1 MKEPRHESKDFM
13 AGNCGKEKKS
23 ESFRLCFGNTKA
35 CGRKERVR
43 YMYREE
49 PDNTQDSGWRFFC
62 GEEDNAYIADPENIG
77 IYDISTIIDLDESVC
92 PYLELPAGTVLAR
105 GERGYFKRVDMSSQD
120 HVVARIDFLGSNG
133 MAGESV
139 EYTNYEQFRKDVERE
154 TYYGAPMILVL
165 FEDEDGDTI
174 PRDFIAELDPPPKG
188 VRVVKIVKEV
198 SSC

>member
-1 MKEPRHESKDFM
+1 MNHFGYVLATRMLVD
-13 AGNCGKEKKS
+13 GKKK
-23 ESFRLCFGNTKA
+23 
-35 CGRKERVR
+35 VR

-62 GEEDNAYIADPENIG
+62 GEEDSAYIAGPENIG
-77 IYDISTIIDLDESVC
+77 IYDISTIINLDESVC

-120 HVVARIDFLGSNG
+120 RVVARIDFLGSNG

-165 FEDEDGDTI
+165 FEDEDGNTI
-174 PRDFIAELDPPPKG
+174 QRDFIAELDPPPKG
-188 VRVVKIVKEV
+188 VRVEKIVKEV
-198 SSC
+198 PSC